1 MGDSLIL
8 SLRDTCCGE
17 IWTAS
22 SSLNAAPLE
31 LEEKELL
38 ELLDCDELVCLK
50 PFVDF
55 WSLRDSTIVYLLSGL
70 LM

>member
-55 WSLRDSTIVYLLSGL
+55 
-70 LM
+70 